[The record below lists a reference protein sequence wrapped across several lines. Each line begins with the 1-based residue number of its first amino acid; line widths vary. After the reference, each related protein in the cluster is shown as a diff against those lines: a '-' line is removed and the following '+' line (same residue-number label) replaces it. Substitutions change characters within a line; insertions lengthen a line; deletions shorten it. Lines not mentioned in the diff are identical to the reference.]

1 MARLLLV
8 EDNEDNRDAISRRL
22 IRRGYQVSLACD
34 GAQGLQAATAGT
46 PDLILLDMNLPQI
59 DGWEVARRLKA
70 NPVTQAIP
78 IIALTAH
85 AMLGDREKAIGAG
98 CDGYHTKPIELAE
111 LISQID
117 ALLATARSK
126 A

>member
-1 MARLLLV
+1 MAKLLLV

-22 IRRGYQVSLACD
+22 IRRGYQVALARD
-34 GAQGLQAATAGT
+34 GAEGLQAAQNGL

-70 NPVTQAIP
+70 SDKTQAIP

-85 AMLGDREKAIGAG
+85 AMLGDREKALGAG
-98 CDGYHTKPIELAE
+98 CNDYHTKPIELAE
-111 LISQID
+111 LMAQIET
-117 ALLATARSK
+117 LLPKTRPR
-126 A
+126 